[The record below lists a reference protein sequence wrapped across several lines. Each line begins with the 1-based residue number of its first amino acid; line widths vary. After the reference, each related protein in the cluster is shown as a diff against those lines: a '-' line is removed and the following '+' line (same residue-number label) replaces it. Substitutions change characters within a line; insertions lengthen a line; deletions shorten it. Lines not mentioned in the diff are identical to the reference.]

1 MYGAYW
7 VLMTLNKPNYTIL
20 AIIAATSL
28 VLFSYNVASS
38 YAQTNATD
46 NSTSSAS
53 MASNVTTSAAAAAAQ
68 SPSPGNPAV
77 TSIDAG
83 ISALKSGDN
92 EGAKSNLYKAEVALE
107 GNPNSAGAEKHVEAA
122 LKALKD
128 GDTKGAT
135 FHAEEAKKGLS

>member
-1 MYGAYW
+1 
-7 VLMTLNKPNYTIL
+7 MTLNKPNYVIL

-53 MASNVTTSAAAAAAQ
+53 MASNVTTSAAAAAQ

-92 EGAKSNLYKAEVALE
+92 EGAKSNLYKAEEALE

>member
-1 MYGAYW
+1 
-7 VLMTLNKPNYTIL
+7 MTLNKPNYTIL
-20 AIIAATSL
+20 AVIAATSL
-28 VLFSYNVASS
+28 VLFSYNVAASS

-53 MASNVTTSAAAAAAQ
+53 MASNVTTSAAAAAAK

-92 EGAKSNLYKAEVALE
+92 DGAKSNLAQKAEVALE

-135 FHAEEAKKGLS
+135 FHAEEAKKGLP

>member
-1 MYGAYW
+1 
-7 VLMTLNKPNYTIL
+7 MTLNKPNYIIL

-28 VLFSYNVASS
+28 VLFSYNVAASS

-53 MASNVTTSAAAAAAQ
+53 MASNVTTSAAAAAAAAQ
-68 SPSPGNPAV
+68 SPSSGNPAV

-83 ISALKSGDN
+83 ISAIKSGDN
-92 EGAKSNLYKAEVALE
+92 DGAKSNLYKAEVALE

>member
-1 MYGAYW
+1 
-7 VLMTLNKPNYTIL
+7 MTLNKPNYIIL

-28 VLFSYNVASS
+28 VLFSYNVAASS

-53 MASNVTTSAAAAAAQ
+53 MASNVTTSAAAAAAAQ

-83 ISALKSGDN
+83 ISAIKSGDN
-92 EGAKSNLYKAEVALE
+92 DGAKSNLYKAEVALE

>member
-1 MYGAYW
+1 
-7 VLMTLNKPNYTIL
+7 MTLNKPNYAIL

-28 VLFSYNVASS
+28 VLFSYNVALLLR
-38 YAQTNATD
+38 TD
-46 NSTSSAS
+46 KRNRQFHFFRIHGIQCYHI
-53 MASNVTTSAAAAAAQ
+53 TSAAAQ
-68 SPSPGNPAV
+68 SSSSGNPAV

-92 EGAKSNLYKAEVALE
+92 EGAKKNLYKAEAALE
-107 GNPNSAGAEKHVEAA
+107 GNPNGAGAEKHVEAA